1 MGTAMNK
8 ERTIKALNELLRGEL
23 AAVDTYDQA
32 LPLLH
37 EDPAAAADLKECRS
51 SHHDRVFLL
60 RNAVIQAG
68 GEPDDSSGAWGV
80 FAKTVESTS
89 KALGPKMAVK
99 TLEEGENHGMKDYE
113 KLLPEMDASARAL
126 ISTEAFPQQK
136 RTQSIVSTLRRTM
149 GS

>member
-23 AAVDTYDQA
+23 AAVETYDQA

-60 RNAVIQAG
+60 RNAIIQAG
-68 GEPDDSSGAWGV
+68 GEPDDSAGAWGV
-80 FAKTVESTS
+80 FAKALEGTS

-99 TLEEGENHGMKDYE
+99 TLEEGENHGVRDYE
-113 KLLPEMDASARAL
+113 KLLPELEAPARSL
-126 ISTEAFPQQK
+126 ISSEAFPQQK
-136 RTQSIVSTLRRTM
+136 RTQSIVAMLRRAM
-149 GS
+149 S